1 MKTEISLDIQAQP
14 NDETCGATCLHA
26 LYRFY
31 GLEDRPVMHL
41 AKEIGRLPSGGTLAE
56 ILGSHALDRGF
67 DATIYTYHLQMF
79 DPSWFASDGEVHD
92 PDNVIFRLKEQIKL
106 KRKTSTRLK
115 VATRAFVRFLELG
128 GQLKLE
134 DLTPRLISHY
144 LSEGVPIIAGLSS
157 TFLYRE
163 PRELP
168 ATNEPDDIRGYPQ
181 GHFVML
187 VGYDSERREVLVAD
201 PLNDNPPFFTN
212 KYRLD
217 IDRLVNAIL
226 LGAFTHDAN
235 LLVITPKADD
245 AHRPARRKHAPEKPP
260 GKERGTAFAKPR
272 HKPVTK
278 PLSKESDEPATK
290 PVVKAVNPTR
300 KPPASTLPGK
310 AGRTSATKPGSKQPP
325 KPAHKS
331 PRNIP
336 RPPSTGSPRSHWP
349 QAEPDA

>member
-31 GLEDRPVMHL
+31 GLDDRPVMRL

-56 ILGSHALDRGF
+56 ILGSHALERGF

-79 DPSWFASDGEVHD
+79 DPTWFASDGEVHD

-106 KRKTSTRLK
+106 KRKASTRLK

-201 PLNDNPPFFTN
+201 PLNDNPPFYTN

-217 IDRLVNAIL
+217 IGRLVNAIL

-235 LLVITPKADD
+235 LLVITPKADE
-245 AHRPARRKHAPEKPP
+245 AHRPARRKQAPANPP
-260 GKERGTAFAKPR
+260 AKERGTAFAKPR
-272 HKPVTK
+272 HKPVTRSTAKELDKPASKPGVRSADAPAKAAVSK
-278 PLSKESDEPATK
+278 PLAKPTDKTTPRKSSK
-290 PVVKAVNPTR
+290 
-300 KPPASTLPGK
+300 
-310 AGRTSATKPGSKQPP
+310 
-325 KPAHKS
+325 
-331 PRNIP
+331 
-336 RPPSTGSPRSHWP
+336 RSHWP
-349 QAEPDA
+349 QDEPDT

>member
-56 ILGSHALDRGF
+56 ILGSHALERGF

-79 DPSWFASDGEVHD
+79 DPTWFASDGEVHD

-106 KRKTSTRLK
+106 KRKASTRLK
-115 VATRAFVRFLELG
+115 IATRAFVRFLELG

-201 PLNDNPPFFTN
+201 PLSDNPPFYTN

-217 IDRLVNAIL
+217 IGRLVNAIL

-235 LLVITPKADD
+235 LLVITPKSDEE
-245 AHRPARRKHAPEKPP
+245 HRPARRKQAPANPP
-260 GKERGTAFAKPR
+260 AKERGTAFAKPR

-278 PLSKESDEPATK
+278 PISEEPDK
-290 PVVKAVNPTR
+290 PVSKATSKASVKAADAPAKSSVS
-300 KPPASTLPGK
+300 KPPA
-310 AGRTSATKPGSKQPP
+310 
-325 KPAHKS
+325 KS
-331 PRNIP
+331 PRKP
-336 RPPSTGSPRSHWP
+336 APKPPAKRSPWP
-349 QAEPDA
+349 QDEADT

>member
-1 MKTEISLDIQAQP
+1 VKTEISLDIQAQP

-31 GLEDRPVMHL
+31 GVENLTLQQLIP
-41 AKEIGRLPSGGTLAE
+41 EITRLPSGGTLAE
-56 ILGSHALDRGF
+56 VLACHALERGF

-92 PDNVIFRLKEQIKL
+92 PDNVIFRLREQIKL
-106 KRKTSTRLK
+106 KRKPDARLK
-115 VATRAFVRFLELG
+115 AATRAFVKFLEMG

-134 DLTPRLISHY
+134 DLTPRLISRY
-144 LSEGVPIIAGLSS
+144 LSEGVPIITGLSS

-163 PRELP
+163 SRELSP
-168 ATNEPDDIRGYPQ
+168 ANIPDDVRGEPQ

-201 PLNDNPPFFTN
+201 PLDENPPFYTN

-235 LLVITPKADD
+235 LLIITPRDTERESSPKRKEA
-245 AHRPARRKHAPEKPP
+245 PARPP
-260 GKERGTAFAKPR
+260 AKERGTSFAKPK

-278 PLSKESDEPATK
+278 PVTK
-290 PVVKAVNPTR
+290 PAAKAERAKRARRAAP
-300 KPPASTLPGK
+300 
-310 AGRTSATKPGSKQPP
+310 
-325 KPAHKS
+325 
-331 PRNIP
+331 
-336 RPPSTGSPRSHWP
+336 
-349 QAEPDA
+349 EPDT